1 MHVASHISFSSKLLM
16 KLQFELTLGTDFYL
30 IWPAVRVPHHGRTAS
45 KKYITLH
52 VRGLFCMA
60 DPGQSRSKASESG
73 LECYLLKLQMLKMP
87 RAWRPKV
94 WLFIDWQLAKGS
106 RKLALSPL
114 CFPTK
119 IKNNGPI
126 GHFNYVSVPVLEW
139 VLVLGGKLSADSYD
153 LYAKCWGSCL
163 AEFNF
168 SRSGGSSCSS
178 QLAILISSAS
188 DGFD

>member
-1 MHVASHISFSSKLLM
+1 MADRTRVLLKCNFELTFLSPRYTENKKMHVASHISFSSKLLM

-114 CFPTK
+114 CF
-119 IKNNGPI
+119 
-126 GHFNYVSVPVLEW
+126 
-139 VLVLGGKLSADSYD
+139 
-153 LYAKCWGSCL
+153 
-163 AEFNF
+163 
-168 SRSGGSSCSS
+168 
-178 QLAILISSAS
+178 S
-188 DGFD
+188 DQNQE